1 MMRLESDLAQVLL
14 AACRGELGK
23 VSLTWSAEL
32 ATVVVMASEG
42 CPGAYKDGTVIKNLD
57 EAEQVSPAV
66 KIFHAGTAFDTDG
79 NFVAAGGRVLGV
91 TAKATDI
98 EEGRAKLM
106 MASSVISFLLIIKLK
121 VNQILLSQHIKHT
134 ISFV

>member
-1 MMRLESDLAQVLL
+1 
-14 AACRGELGK
+14 
-23 VSLTWSAEL
+23 
-32 ATVVVMASEG
+32 
-42 CPGAYKDGTVIKNLD
+42 
-57 EAEQVSPAV
+57 
-66 KIFHAGTAFDTDG
+66 
-79 NFVAAGGRVLGV
+79 VLGV

-134 ISFV
+134 NSFV